1 MEFMEYITENAL
13 ILIPVLYVIGMFL
26 KALEFIKDKYIPCIL
41 LVIGIAFSIAL
52 IGFNVNA
59 VIQGILVSG
68 ATVLGNQLNNI
79 KKKMNNN
86 HSFHLEGILFIKKVV
101 K

>member
-26 KALEFIKDKYIPCIL
+26 KALEFIKNKYIPCIL
-41 LVIGIAFSIAL
+41 LVIGVAFSIAL
-52 IGFNVNA
+52 LGLNVNA

-68 ATVLGNQLNNI
+68 ATVLGNQLI
-79 KKKMNNN
+79 KQYKKEN
-86 HSFHLEGILFIKKVV
+86 E
-101 K
+101 

>member
-13 ILIPVLYVIGMFL
+13 ILIPILYVIGMFL

-52 IGFNVNA
+52 TGFNVNA

-68 ATVLGNQLNNI
+68 ATVLGNQLI
-79 KKKMNNN
+79 KQYKKEN
-86 HSFHLEGILFIKKVV
+86 E
-101 K
+101 

>member
-41 LVIGIAFSIAL
+41 LVIGVAFCIAL
-52 IGFNVNA
+52 IGLNVNA
-59 VIQGILVSG
+59 VIQGILVAG
-68 ATVLGNQLNNI
+68 ATVLGNQLI
-79 KKKMNNN
+79 KQYKKEN
-86 HSFHLEGILFIKKVV
+86 E
-101 K
+101 

>member
-41 LVIGIAFSIAL
+41 LVIGIAFSIA
-52 IGFNVNA
+52 
-59 VIQGILVSG
+59 
-68 ATVLGNQLNNI
+68 
-79 KKKMNNN
+79 
-86 HSFHLEGILFIKKVV
+86 
-101 K
+101 